1 MQTSYLSAAE
11 RKKGQSSFV
20 LHSAFNGL
28 GFSLLGDTIVYLLA
42 LEFSATNLQL
52 GYISSAIY
60 ITGLVLPVVPW
71 LLKGRNIRDVLLVS
85 WLVRGF
91 VCLLYGGLFFISDA
105 RLGSFLVVAV
115 YSLFCL
121 VRSVGVASSEA
132 LQKTLVTPTSTGEFI
147 VRINTAFQTS
157 KLGSQMFNFL
167 YFSVQTL
174 NSLAGIIGLQWL
186 GVAANTVSAL
196 KVRKIPCRETIEY
209 RRGEKFSHVLKTAF
223 SSRDTALPFILRWLG
238 LVMLIQAGFF
248 IPFLKKSL
256 GFEANAIFGVTILM
270 SLAAMAGNTLL
281 KPFADRIGS
290 RFLLSVSSTGAMAI
304 FLVLALLPSHVH
316 WSVYFA
322 VGFLLSLFTTL
333 TFVLI
338 SRIVIQ
344 HIPEQGKMS
353 YSASMNFSSAVW
365 SLLGGILGGVLAD
378 LSASDTARFLGDYD
392 LPFYF
397 AAFLGLVIALT
408 SLLANEIGGMT
419 MKEAAQVVFS
429 SRNLKAFLDV
439 YQLSNAPWGPKR
451 QTLLYNIGQSDAPV
465 AAAEVKRM
473 LKNPFLSEKGE
484 MLRLL
489 FASPTPQVLPD
500 IIADA
505 LDRGSYTRRDSV
517 FALGAY
523 PGKETEQALL
533 SILDDVDPLIYS
545 NAVKSLARIG
555 YKDGSLIAEINRRFP
570 LEFGFPETI
579 LNYIIALYHMD
590 REGEVL
596 SNLFSYEY
604 PEGLAKSVFSLLA
617 SLMEC
622 LPPLNEVYQAEAEE
636 PSSGFEGFIEE
647 TRDLEPF
654 LENGSLLRRWYASG
668 EFHEMRNWALKMV
681 SEYRKQENT
690 FLYHALA
697 GKMSAN
703 ISNITIIA
711 VIYFTFVLLSRH

>member
-11 RKKGQSSFV
+11 RKRGQQSFI
-20 LHSAFNGL
+20 LHAAFNGL

-42 LEFSATNLQL
+42 IEFSATNLQL
-52 GYISSAIY
+52 GYISSAIH
-60 ITGLVLPVVPW
+60 ITGLVLPVIPW
-71 LLKGRNIRDVLLVS
+71 LLRGRNIRDVLLAS
-85 WLVRGF
+85 WLIRGL
-91 VCLLYGGLFFISDA
+91 VCLLYGALFFLSDA
-105 RLGSFLVVAV
+105 RLGSFLIVTV

-132 LQKTLVTPTSTGEFI
+132 LQKTLVTPVSTGEFV

-157 KLGSQMFNFL
+157 KLGSQVFNFL
-167 YFSVQTL
+167 YFSVAAL
-174 NSLAGIIGLQWL
+174 NSLPGIIALQWL

-196 KVRKIPCRETIEY
+196 KVRNIPCRETIEY
-209 RRGEKFSHVLKTAF
+209 RKGEKFSHVLKRAF

-238 LVMLIQAGFF
+238 LMMLIQAGFF
-248 IPFLKKSL
+248 IPLLRKST
-256 GFEANAIFGVTILM
+256 GFEANTIFGVTILM
-270 SLAAMAGNTLL
+270 SLAAMTGNALL

-290 RFLLSVSSTGAMAI
+290 RFMLSVSSMGAVAI
-304 FLVLALLPSHVH
+304 FIVLALIPPESHP
-316 WSVYFA
+316 A
-322 VGFLLSLFTTL
+322 VFFLSGFFLSLFTTL

-353 YSASMNFSSAVW
+353 YSAAMNFSSAVW
-365 SLLGGILGGVLAD
+365 SLLGGVLGGVLAD
-378 LSASDTARFLGDYD
+378 LSSSGFVPLTGDYD
-392 LPFYF
+392 LPFLF
-397 AAFLGLVIALT
+397 AGFLGLAITLL
-408 SLLANEIGGMT
+408 SLVSREIGGMT

-451 QTLLYNIGQSDAPV
+451 QTLLYNIGKSDAPV
-465 AAAEVKRM
+465 AAAEVQRM

-489 FASPTPQVLPD
+489 FATPTPAVLPE

-523 PGKETEQALL
+523 PGNETEEALL

-555 YKDGSLIAEINRRFP
+555 YRERWLVNEIQARFQG
-570 LEFGFPETI
+570 EFAYPETI
-579 LNYIIALYHMD
+579 LNYIIALYLMD
-590 REGEVL
+590 RDGEVL
-596 SNLFSYEY
+596 SRLFSFSY
-604 PEGLAKSVFSLLA
+604 PDSLARSVFSLVA
-617 SLMEC
+617 SLAGTH
-622 LPPLNEVYQAEAEE
+622 PPLNNLYQAEALG
-636 PSSGFEGFIEE
+636 PGEGFAAFMDE

-654 LENGSLLRRWYASG
+654 LASSDQLRAWFAEGAFGDMWDWMTELLKTTGGHG
-668 EFHEMRNWALKMV
+668 E
-681 SEYRKQENT
+681 S
-690 FLYHALA
+690 FLYRSILSDKISNTSKTYTLA
-697 GKMSAN
+697 G
-703 ISNITIIA
+703 
-711 VIYFTFVLLSRH
+711 IYFTFVLLSRH